1 MLIGTKTRKIELP
14 HEPGAWIEV
23 KDLTW
28 KQIAEAKR
36 LNMLEMMK
44 SMKDFGDIL
53 EVVMGKKPDPNVKET
68 IESYDIGYVLKRAI
82 KGWSYPEK
90 FTEALID
97 QLDPKTVEFLAN
109 ELLGIEVEG
118 EKVKG

>member
-1 MLIGTKTRKIELP
+1 MIGTKTRKIKLP

-36 LNMLEMMK
+36 LNMLDMMK

-53 EVVMGKKPDPNVKET
+53 EAVMGKKPDPNVKET
-68 IESYDIGYVLKRAI
+68 IESYDIDYVLKSAV
-82 KGWSYPEK
+82 KGWSYNEK
-90 FTEALID
+90 FTPKLID
-97 QLDPKTVEFLAN
+97 QLDPKTVNFLAN

>member
-14 HEPGAWIEV
+14 HEQGAWIEV

-44 SMKDFGDIL
+44 SMKDFGDII
-53 EVVMGKKPDPNVKET
+53 EAVMGKKPDPNVKET
-68 IESYDIGYVLKRAI
+68 IESYDIGYVLKCSI
-82 KGWSYPEK
+82 KGWSYPDK
-90 FTEALID
+90 FTEELID